1 LFDTTFTNAAVNR
14 CATSSIVT
22 GVTLS
27 TLTIAFGTIASRA
40 PDRSETARRLAPC
53 GSSAVAIGRRSC
65 HAV

>member
-14 CATSSIVT
+14 YATSSIVT

-27 TLTIAFGTIASRA
+27 AVTIAFGAITSRIS
-40 PDRSETARRLAPC
+40 DRSEAARRVAPC
-53 GSSAVAIGRRSC
+53 GSSAVAIGRRSW